1 MILYLCDSNLL
12 PMIVKTKK
20 YQLTSSK
27 YIGLAT
33 KALINR
39 EWKFFGI
46 PLLILILGFV
56 FMSSFWWFFTFA
68 LLIPTLYILFWII
81 QFAGFTQH
89 ESGKMFFYKMSFEID
104 SRQVMLKMDSKH
116 GMPVEYKS
124 FTSAFKTKDA
134 FVLTMSKAQF
144 IYLPFSI
151 FKTDGDKKMTE
162 TILSRKKLL

>member
-12 PMIVKTKK
+12 SMIVKTKK

-27 YIGLAT
+27 YIGLAL
-33 KALINR
+33 KALIKK
-39 EWKFFGI
+39 EWKYFGI
-46 PLLILILGFV
+46 PALLLILGFV
-56 FMSSFWWFFTFA
+56 FPSAFWWFFTFA
-68 LLIPTLYILFWII
+68 LLVPGLYILFWVV

-104 SRQVMLKMDSKH
+104 SKQVMLKMDSKH

-124 FTSAFKTKDA
+124 FTNAFKTKDA
-134 FVLTMSKAQF
+134 FILTMSKAQF

-151 FKTDGDKKMTE
+151 FKSDGDKKMTE
-162 TILSRKKLL
+162 TILKRKKLL

>member
-1 MILYLCDSNLL
+1 MILYLCNSNLQ

-46 PLLILILGFV
+46 PLLLVILGFI
-56 FMSSFWWFFTFA
+56 FGEYAWFFSFA
-68 LLIPTLYILFWII
+68 LAIPSLYILFWIV

-89 ESGKMFFYKMSFEID
+89 ESGKMFFYKMSYEID

-116 GMPVEYKS
+116 GMPVDFKS
-124 FTSAFKTKDA
+124 FTGAFKTKNA
-134 FVLTMSKAQF
+134 YVLTMSKAQF
-144 IYLPFSI
+144 IYLPFNI
-151 FKTDGDKKMTE
+151 FKSEGERKMTE
-162 TILSRKKLL
+162 TILKRKKLL

>member
-1 MILYLCDSNLL
+1 MILYLYGSNLL
-12 PMIVKTKK
+12 SMIVKTKK

-33 KALINR
+33 KALIKK
-39 EWKFFGI
+39 EWMYFGA
-46 PLLILILGFV
+46 PLLVLILGFI
-56 FMSSFWWFFTFA
+56 FSSAFWWFFTSA
-68 LLIPTLYILFWII
+68 LLIPSLYILFWVV

-89 ESGKMFFYKMSFEID
+89 EAGKMFFYKMSFEID

-116 GMPVEYKS
+116 GMPVEFKS
-124 FTSAFKTKDA
+124 FTGAFKTKNA

-151 FKTDGDKKMTE
+151 FKSDGDKKMTE
-162 TILSRKKLL
+162 TILKRKKLL

>member
-1 MILYLCDSNLL
+1 MILYLCDSNLQS
-12 PMIVKTKK
+12 MIVKTKK

-39 EWKFFGI
+39 EWKYFGI
-46 PLLILILGFV
+46 PLLLIILGVIFGEYA
-56 FMSSFWWFFTFA
+56 WFFTFA
-68 LLIPTLYILFWII
+68 LLVPGLYILFWVI

-116 GMPVEYKS
+116 GMPVEFKS
-124 FTSAFKTKDA
+124 FTGAFKTKNA
-134 FVLTMSKAQF
+134 FVLVMSKAQF

-151 FKTDGDKKMTE
+151 FKSDGDKKMIE